1 MRRASGLAGVALLGW
16 AALVLAGAPA
26 LADETPTPT
35 VTASDAGP
43 ASSTT
48 PTVDPSGTPAPT
60 PTDSTV
66 AAPAP
71 TDSAAAGAPTPEPTF
86 RPVEVGG
93 VLYVSGVRTELH
105 PSWDPLGGTLHVEL
119 TVRNA
124 TDQIVDASASV
135 GATTLLG
142 IDLGGSDTLAVRGL
156 EPGEIRVISTD
167 IGGIGQ
173 WGVLKAHVTVTPPS
187 TLGGVELTPLARE
200 RWLVAPPWYL
210 VVLVV
215 AVVAVVWVFRHY
227 RLAMVPRRPRG
238 QSRTAYP
245 ALPAGGP
252 AVTP

>member
-1 MRRASGLAGVALLGW
+1 MRRGPGLAGVALLGW
-16 AALVLAGAPA
+16 AALVLAGTPA
-26 LADETPTPT
+26 LADETPAPT

-43 ASSTT
+43 TSSTT
-48 PTVDPSGTPAPT
+48 PTVEPSGTPAPT
-60 PTDSTV
+60 PTDS

-71 TDSAAAGAPTPEPTF
+71 TGSAAAGAPTPEPTF
-86 RPVEVGG
+86 RPVAVGG
-93 VLYVSGVRTELH
+93 VLYVSGVRTTMH

-124 TDQIVDASASV
+124 TDRILDASASF

-156 EPGEIRVISTD
+156 EPGEIRTISAD

-173 WGVLKAHVTVTPPS
+173 WGVLEAHMTVTPPS
-187 TLGGVELTPLARE
+187 AIDGVELAPLARE
-200 RWLVAPPWYL
+200 RWVVAPPWYL
-210 VVLVV
+210 LVLVV
-215 AVVAVVWVFRHY
+215 AVVAVVRVLRRY

-238 QSRTAYP
+238 QSRTTYP
-245 ALPAGGP
+245 ALPPTTGP